1 MKKVFYLC
9 IVLLSISVSAQVSRI
24 QSATGNTG
32 ADAAA
37 NFSVTMAAA
46 PINGNTLIAI
56 ISTRG
61 TTASRVSGIIQTGAT
76 WTKAVEGTNASGST
90 TEIWYAPNISNAGT
104 TVSIAQAS
112 LLSAAVIAEYSG
124 LLTVNPLDDTSS
136 NIGSGNTI
144 SYANGLT
151 TSQANELLIA
161 GVGITN
167 SSFDLSTQA
176 AYTGI
181 ANDASTNPTA
191 TNNSKVF
198 AYDRIVTATGGFG
211 FSAGQLSAGQ
221 PISNS
226 TNSPW
231 TSALAAFKIVTNTA
245 GVASSSPTLCIN
257 TPLTNIT
264 HTTTLATGIVN
275 DGVSGANNLPAGVS
289 ATWSNN
295 TITISGTPTAS
306 GTYNYSIPLSG
317 GVGTVNAT
325 GTIRVDENAVYLASA
340 APTNAQTVC
349 INTAIGTIQYQF
361 NGLSYMTNVTLAN
374 FPTGI
379 TPSYNNT
386 TKAVNLT
393 GTPTQAGTFNY
404 TVTSTGGACTV
415 SATGTLTVSATSLGG
430 TIAGSASYCSTTNS
444 TTLTL
449 SGHRGAITRWES
461 SPVSNFTSGSITQ
474 IANTT
479 TTLTI
484 TDLTATT
491 YYRAVIT
498 NSPCVAVNSAVAT
511 VGVSTTVPATPGA
524 ISGPTAPCTGYP
536 NQYYSI
542 AAVPG
547 AITYNWTVPTGWSI
561 TNGAG
566 TANITVTVG
575 SNGQNGNISV
585 SAQNGC
591 GTSDT
596 RTLAVITGGRSAGPA
611 SSAPTLCVN
620 NVLTNITHTTSNV
633 TQIQHA
639 GNTTGFNN
647 LPPGVTSTYNNNTI
661 TISGTPTVPGTY
673 NYSIALQGG
682 TCNNS
687 AVATGTIIVNDIP
700 GVYLGSAVGS
710 NNQTVCVNQGIGTI
724 YYQFYLTT
732 PNSPQSST
740 AGITGF
746 TVSGL
751 PSGISGT
758 YNTHPSS
765 LSVYITGSTNQTGIF
780 PYTITSV
787 GGACSAISASGT
799 ITISPP
805 TVAGAVTGSATVC
818 AGTNSTTLTLSGHT
832 GSVIKWQSA
841 QQGTFQGLVDINN
854 TTTTLTATNVSTS
867 TFYRAVVGS
876 GSCGQGNSDPANITV
891 TSGSVRNWIGG
902 NGNWSNAANW
912 CGGLPSST
920 DAITITEGT
929 PRLDVNF
936 TVAGTL
942 TISGTGGLVVNPLK
956 KLSISGT
963 ANFGGKSVVLQSD
976 ATGDAILGQITG
988 TLSNASNVTVER
1000 YIPQGKRAS
1009 RFITPGVTTTTF
1021 IAGNWQLATHITGST
1036 TGAGGFDVTASGNP
1050 SLFTYNNTAA
1060 SGTGWTPISNTDAT
1074 NLKAAEGYRLLIR
1087 GDRTPTLITNASE
1100 ATMNTAITLR
1110 ATGQVKTG
1118 QVVFNSSSSPAINS
1132 TTNSTTNGFSL
1143 VGNPYVSPVDWHTVT
1158 KSGIS
1163 DSYYAWDANMG
1174 TTAQRGRY
1182 VTYSASTGFNNLGNS
1197 GSSQIGR
1204 YIQPGQAFFVR
1215 NSTLG
1220 TPGTL
1225 TFNETDK
1232 ADTFANVF
1240 RAQEVLP
1247 AKLGMLVYE
1256 PNELALGS
1264 TPIDG
1269 AIALF
1274 GENYTNA
1281 IDGGDIEKLESAGE
1295 NLAWL
1300 SSTKKLT
1307 MTTLASVADNDELF
1321 VKTLRF
1327 SANKSYTFQFEPL
1340 HFDTSIS
1347 AFLVDHFLNTQA
1359 QIDLTQN
1366 NTITIN
1372 TTSDVLSYGEDR
1384 FKIVFQVSLLS
1395 NPDFESSIRLYPNP
1409 SAFSSFYLNLSHW
1422 NDTTKVILNNALGQE
1437 IPLTLEFTNGLTRQF
1452 KSIHPLPIGMYYIA
1466 IAQDGE
1472 RVTKKWIVQ

>member
-9 IVLLSISVSAQVSRI
+9 IVLLSISVSAQVSRV

-37 NFSVTMAAA
+37 NFSVTMPAA
-46 PINGNTLIAI
+46 PTNGNTLIAI
-56 ISTRG
+56 IATRG
-61 TTASRVSGIIQTGAT
+61 TISSRVSGITQTGAT

-90 TEIWYAPNISNAGT
+90 TEIWYAPNVSSAGT
-104 TVSIAQAS
+104 EVTIAQAS

-124 LLTVNPLDDTSS
+124 LLTVNPLDVTRS

-151 TSQANELLIA
+151 TSQAHELLIA

-167 SSFDLSTQA
+167 SSFDLSNQS

-198 AYDRIVTATGGFG
+198 AYDRIVTAIGGFG
-211 FSAGQLSAGQ
+211 FGAGQLSEGQ

-231 TSALAAFKIVTNTA
+231 TSALAAFKIVMNTA
-245 GVASSSPTLCIN
+245 GVASSTPTLCTN

-264 HTTTLATGIVN
+264 HTTTLATGIEN
-275 DGVSGANNLPAGVS
+275 DGVPGANNLPAGVS

-295 TITISGTPTAS
+295 TITISGTPTAA
-306 GTYNYSIPLSG
+306 GTFNYSIPLSG
-317 GVGTVNAT
+317 GFGTVYAT
-325 GTIRVDENAVYLASA
+325 GRITVNVTNTVYLASA

-361 NGLSYMTNVTLAN
+361 NGLSVMTGVTIAPL
-374 FPTGI
+374 PTSVSI
-379 TPSYNNT
+379 NYNNN
-386 TKAVNLT
+386 TKAVNIT
-393 GTPTQAGTFNY
+393 GTPTQAGIFNY
-404 TVTSTGGACTV
+404 TVTATGGGACDAITT
-415 SATGTLTVSATSLGG
+415 TGTITVSATSVGG

-449 SGHRGAITRWES
+449 SDHRGAITRWES
-461 SPVSNFTSGSITQ
+461 SPVSNFTSGVTQ

-491 YYRAVIT
+491 YYRAVVT
-498 NSPCVAVNSAVAT
+498 NSPCAAVNSAVAT

-524 ISGPTAPCTGYP
+524 ISGNATPCANWSNMGHG
-536 NQYYSI
+536 I
-542 AAVPG
+542 AAVPD
-547 AITYNWTVPTGWSI
+547 ATTYNWTVPTGSSI
-561 TNGAG
+561 TAGNGS
-566 TANITVTVG
+566 TFVRVTFG
-575 SNGQNGNISV
+575 SVGQNGNISV
-585 SAQNGC
+585 TAQNGC
-591 GTSDT
+591 GTSAP
-596 RTLAVITGGRSAGPA
+596 RTLAVTIGGRWAGPA

-620 NVLTNITHTTSNV
+620 TPLTNITHTTSSITGV
-633 TQIQHA
+633 RFA
-639 GNTTGFNN
+639 GFTNGSNG
-647 LPPGVTSTYNNNTI
+647 LPPGVTAYYSNNTI
-661 TISGTPTVPGTY
+661 TISGTPTAPGTY
-673 NYSIALQGG
+673 NYQIELTGG
-682 TCNNS
+682 SCANP
-687 AVATGTIIVNDIP
+687 AFATGTIIVNDVP
-700 GVYLGSAVGS
+700 TVYLGSAAGTNAQS
-710 NNQTVCVNQGIGTI
+710 VCINQGIGTI
-724 YYQFYLTT
+724 YYQFGGA
-732 PNSPQSST
+732 SGGSS
-740 AGITGF
+740 GITNVTF
-746 TVSGL
+746 SAL
-751 PSGISGT
+751 PTGIFGT
-758 YNTHPSS
+758 YDTNNRA
-765 LSVYITGSTNQTGIF
+765 VQINGSTNQTGTF
-780 PYTITSV
+780 PYTITSI
-787 GGACSAISASGT
+787 GGACSGISVSGT
-799 ITISPP
+799 ITISPQ
-805 TVAGAVTGSATVC
+805 TVAGAVTGSTTVC
-818 AGTNSTTLTLSGHT
+818 SGTNSTTLTLSGHT
-832 GSVIKWQSA
+832 GSVIKWQSSQSGNFFDA
-841 QQGTFQGLVDINN
+841 VDINN
-854 TTTTLTATNVSTS
+854 TTTTLTATNVTTS
-867 TFYRAVVGS
+867 TFYRAVVVS
-876 GSCGQGNSDPANITV
+876 GGCGVGNSDAATITV
-891 TSGSVRNWIGG
+891 SSVKNWIGG
-902 NGNWSNAANW
+902 TGNWSDAANW
-912 CGGLPSST
+912 CGGLPTST

-1036 TGAGGFDVTASGNP
+1036 TGASGFDVTASGNP
-1050 SLFTYNNTAA
+1050 SLYTYNNTAV
-1060 SGTGWTPISNTDAT
+1060 SGTGWTPIPNTDAT

-1100 ATMNTAITLR
+1100 ATMNAAITLR

-1174 TTAQRGRY
+1174 TTTQRGRY

-1197 GSSQIGR
+1197 GSSQVGR
-1204 YIQPGQAFFVR
+1204 YIQTGQAFFVK

-1232 ADTFANVF
+1232 ADIFANVF

-1247 AKLGMLVYE
+1247 TKLGMLVYE

-1264 TPIDG
+1264 APIDG
-1269 AIALF
+1269 AVALF

-1307 MTTLASVADNDELF
+1307 MTTLAPVADNDELF

-1384 FKIVFQVSLLS
+1384 FKILFQVSLLS

-1409 SAFSSFYLNLSHW
+1409 SAFSSFYLNLSNW
-1422 NDTTKVILNNALGQE
+1422 NNTTKVILNNALGQE
-1437 IPLTLEFTNGLTRQF
+1437 IPITLELTNGLTRQF
-1452 KSIHPLPIGMYYIA
+1452 KSIHPLPTGMYYIT